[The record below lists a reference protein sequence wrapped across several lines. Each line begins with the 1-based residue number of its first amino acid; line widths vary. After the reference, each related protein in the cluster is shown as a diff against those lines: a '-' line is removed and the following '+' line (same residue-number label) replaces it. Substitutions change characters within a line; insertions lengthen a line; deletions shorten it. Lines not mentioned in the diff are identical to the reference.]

1 MVMSTTTTDVRNLC
15 REYSCTISSGI
26 GQKKVSQDH
35 ILLFVWKVVSATGW
49 PFHSELRFGVNP
61 EIENSGQKKMDLPL
75 GGESKSDW
83 RKVCNQIRLR

>member
-1 MVMSTTTTDVRNLC
+1 MSTTTTDVRNLC

-61 EIENSGQKKMDLPL
+61 EIENSGQNLVVQVVDPKVI
-75 GGESKSDW
+75 GEKYVI
-83 RKVCNQIRLR
+83 K